1 MGTLNVDFRQEYIQ
15 GSLKDTIF
23 FFNLVFSTIFWKKT
37 FFDDFFSV
45 CE

>member
-23 FFNLVFSTIFWKKT
+23 FLIWFFLQFFEKKL
-37 FFDDFFSV
+37 FLMIFFSV